1 MSAYMLMMKDKIIPF
16 GKLYPEW
23 YLPLYQQPSLFF
35 TFLLV
40 EYRDLQMSE
49 FAKDFMGA
57 VVCDQCG
64 GGRISPL
71 SLYQDV
77 QLNLKAWKR
86 NAIELARIGLD
97 PQGEIADQADRG
109 EALLT
114 SLRGVYGKVANI
126 PVTLP
131 PIPELG
137 AGFDTPRPRY
147 QSGCRFP

>member
-1 MSAYMLMMKDKIIPF
+1 MSAYALMLKDRIVPF
-16 GKLYPEW
+16 GRVYPEW
-23 YLPLYQQPSLFF
+23 CPQMYQQPSIFF

-40 EYRDLQMSE
+40 AHRDLQMSE

-57 VVCDQCG
+57 VVCDHCG

-77 QLNLKAWKR
+77 LLNLRSWKR
-86 NAIELARIGLD
+86 NAAELAKLGLD
-97 PQGEIADQADRG
+97 PRGEIADQADRG
-109 EALLT
+109 DALLK
-114 SLRGVYGKVANI
+114 SLRQVYGGVANI

-137 AGFDTPRPRY
+137 AGFDAPRPRY